1 MEAKQNELVDMV
13 NVAVER
19 ELMAQEKLQ
28 SSVNLTS
35 KFESRLNDLQEN
47 FEILDT
53 NSNILLSDLAE
64 AESVVSN
71 LNTNVVK
78 SKLNN

>member
-1 MEAKQNELVDMV
+1 MV